1 MADGIKIEKSD
12 RWLAFLFAV
21 QPCLDVLAYWTRNDR
36 VTPAGIIRLLLLLAL
51 PCYVLFRNPEK
62 KKLLLFL
69 AFTGSFC
76 LLHVFNCLRN
86 GYLSPVFD
94 IRYMASVV
102 QMPVFAVCFL
112 MAIREEHSKEAA
124 LCGFGIAAALTVLF
138 LVISRV
144 TNTGNV
150 TYGEGM
156 GYSGWVIDVNRNA
169 NSTNLVIFAA
179 LSVYLA
185 IRSKKLWV
193 LFLTAATV
201 TVVFLS
207 NGTKGCYFSIFLI
220 FLGYAAWLLTERF
233 LLKKQ
238 MNRGMLLI
246 LMLCCVFSAAVYPWT
261 PRYRVEASQQESA
274 RGAQGEIEAT
284 LLEQGIDIT
293 DMSPQER
300 FDNPAVKEVFVFYY
314 WRYLGVKPDLID
326 RFGMDRVLMQYR
338 MSTDV
343 AKLIDSRV
351 MERQYAD
358 MVFQDSDLLTKIV
371 GFEVSQM
378 GYDGIYDLEND
389 WHAIFYYYGY
399 LGFLLYVGFVLFF
412 LWRVGKRLRRDFT
425 GCLKLENF
433 ALLLTLILILGLA
446 HFSGAT
452 LRRPNVSI
460 WLSLVLALIYYA
472 TEAKPNEA

>member
-1 MADGIKIEKSD
+1 MTNGMKIEKKD
-12 RWLAFLFAV
+12 RWLTILFAV
-21 QPCLDVLAYWTRNDR
+21 QPCLDVLAYFTRNDR
-36 VTPAGIIRLLLLLAL
+36 VTPAGIIRLVLMVAL
-51 PCYVLFRNPEK
+51 PCYVFFRTTEK
-62 KKLLLFL
+62 KRFALFL
-69 AFTGSFC
+69 AVTGGFC
-76 LLHVFNCLRN
+76 ALHALNCVRN

-102 QMPVFAVCFL
+102 QMPLFAVCFL
-112 MAIREEHSKEAA
+112 LAIREERTKDAA
-124 LCGFGIAAALTVLF
+124 LYGFGIAAALTVLF
-138 LVISRV
+138 LIISRI

-150 TYGEGM
+150 TYGVGM

-179 LSVYLA
+179 LSTYLA
-185 IRSKKLWV
+185 IRSNKPWV
-193 LFLTAATV
+193 LTLTALTITA
-201 TVVFLS
+201 VFLS

-220 FLGYAAWLLTERF
+220 FLGYAAWLLAEK
-233 LLKKQ
+233 LVLKKPLQ
-238 MNRGMLLI
+238 RGMLLI
-246 LMLCCVFSAAVYPWT
+246 LVLCCIFSTAVYPWT
-261 PRYRVEASQQESA
+261 PRYRVEASQRESA

-300 FDNPAVKEVFVFYY
+300 FDNPAVKEVFIFYY

-326 RFGMDRVLMQYR
+326 RFGMDRVLMQYN

-343 AKLIDSRV
+343 DMLIDSRV
-351 MERQYAD
+351 MERQYAA
-358 MVFQDSDLLTKIV
+358 MVFQDSDFLTKIV

-389 WHAIFYYYGY
+389 WHAVFYYYGY
-399 LGFLLYVGFVLFF
+399 LGFVLYVGFVLYF
-412 LWRVGKRLRRDFT
+412 LWRVIRQLRRDFM
-425 GCLKLENF
+425 GSLKLENF

-460 WLSLVLALIYYA
+460 WLSLVLALIYFV
-472 TEAKPNEA
+472 TEAKTNEA